1 MEIHID
7 IAKKVARVIGTP
19 IIVCGNSGYTVRFT
33 YDDEWLDKA
42 ALTARF
48 VWVHNGETHFKEVP
62 FTGSTVA
69 VPVLEDVTVVQ
80 VGVYAGDLQTTT
92 PARIP
97 CMRSIL
103 CGGGKPHADPAEDVY
118 NQLIQLIEDSAIHTP
133 TTLAIEERSTG
144 KPFTFW
150 MNTAEKYEGIAPE
163 DIVPNCLYLFTDDPL
178 LEEIE
183 AAFTESNARIDAL
196 TERVDKVEKMEIPG
210 GGGDNSEGVNLKVGE
225 TLEIPYTD
233 TAPKYDCPA
242 CLEMTY
248 QDSTYLEF
256 TAVAEGSGELI
267 LRNNA
272 DDSVMA
278 VYEVTVTIA
287 GGTQPTALP
296 VVTEADN
303 GKMLQVKGGK
313 WEAVTLKTEA
323 LVFTYEDGST
333 RTVEVCIK

>member
-103 CGGGKPHADPAEDVY
+103 CGGGEPHADPAEDVY

-144 KPFTFW
+144 KPFTVW
-150 MNTAEKYEGIAPE
+150 VNTTEELAGIAPE
-163 DIVPNCLYLFTDDPL
+163 DLLPNCLYLLTDDPL
-178 LEEIE
+178 LDEIE
-183 AAFTESNARIDAL
+183 AAFKESDAQVEAL
-196 TERVDKVEKMEIPG
+196 TERVKKLESSG
-210 GGGDNSEGVNLKVGE
+210 GGGDNSEGANLKVGE

-278 VYEVTVTIA
+278 VYKVTVTVA
-287 GGTQPTALP
+287 GQPAVLP
-296 VVTEADN
+296 TVTEADN

-313 WEAVTLKTEA
+313 WEAVTPKTEA

-333 RTVEVCIK
+333 RTLEVCIK

>member
-150 MNTAEKYEGIAPE
+150 VNTREKYAGIAPA
-163 DIVPNCLYLFTDDPL
+163 DIVPNCLYLLTDDPL

-183 AAFTESNARIDAL
+183 AAFEAMDKRIEAL
-196 TERVDKVEKMEIPG
+196 TKRVAELESS
-210 GGGDNSEGVNLKVGE
+210 GGGDSGGGDDSEGVHLKVGD
-225 TLEIPYTD
+225 TWQVPYTD
-233 TAPKYDCPA
+233 IAPSYECPA

-256 TAVAEGSGELI
+256 TAVAEGSGTLT
-267 LRNNA
+267 LSNS
-272 DDSVMA
+272 DGVLA
-278 VYEVTVTIA
+278 VYEVTVTAAA
-287 GGTQPTALP
+287 G
-296 VVTEADN
+296 
-303 GKMLQVKGGK
+303 
-313 WEAVTLKTEA
+313 
-323 LVFTYEDGST
+323 
-333 RTVEVCIK
+333 

>member
-48 VWVHNGETHFKEVP
+48 VWVHNGETYFKEVP

-118 NQLIQLIEDSAIHTP
+118 NQLIQLIEASAIHTP

-144 KPFTFW
+144 EPFTFW
-150 MNTAEKYEGIAPE
+150 VNTREKYAGIAPA
-163 DIVPNCLYLFTDDPL
+163 DIVPNCLYLLTDDPL
-178 LEEIE
+178 LDEIE
-183 AAFTESNARIDAL
+183 AAFEA
-196 TERVDKVEKMEIPG
+196 VDKQIEALAKRVTKLESS
-210 GGGDNSEGVNLKVGE
+210 GGGDSGGGDASEGVNLKVGE
-225 TLEIPYTD
+225 TLQVPYTSI
-233 TAPKYDCPA
+233 APTYECPA

-256 TAVAEGSGELI
+256 TAVAEGSGTLT
-267 LRNNA
+267 LSNS
-272 DDSVMA
+272 DGVLA
-278 VYEVTVTIA
+278 VYEVTVTAAA
-287 GGTQPTALP
+287 G
-296 VVTEADN
+296 
-303 GKMLQVKGGK
+303 
-313 WEAVTLKTEA
+313 
-323 LVFTYEDGST
+323 
-333 RTVEVCIK
+333 

>member
-42 ALTARF
+42 VLTARF

-69 VPVLEDVTVVQ
+69 VPILEDVTVVQ

-92 PARIP
+92 PARVP
-97 CMRSIL
+97 CVRSIL
-103 CGGGKPHADPAEDVY
+103 CGGGKAHADPAEDVY

-150 MNTAEKYEGIAPE
+150 MNTTEALAGIAPE
-163 DIVPNCLYLFTDDPL
+163 DIVPNCLYLLTDDPL
-178 LEEIE
+178 LDEIE
-183 AAFTESNARIDAL
+183 AAFEASNARVDAL
-196 TERVDKVEKMEIPG
+196 TKRVENIEGAG
-210 GGGDNSEGVNLKVGE
+210 GGGDNSERINLKVGE

-233 TAPKYDCPA
+233 RAPTYECPD

-248 QDSTYLEF
+248 EDSTYLEF
-256 TAVAEGSGELI
+256 TAVAEGSGTLT
-267 LRNNA
+267 LSNS
-272 DDSVMA
+272 DGVLA
-278 VYEVTVTIA
+278 VYEVTVTVA
-287 GGTQPTALP
+287 SGGQPAALP
-296 VVTEADN
+296 TVTEADN
-303 GKMLQVKGGK
+303 GKIMEVVNGK
-313 WEAVTLKTEA
+313 WTAVAPKTET
-323 LVFTYEDGST
+323 LTFTYEDGSK
-333 RTVEVCIK
+333 RTVEVCVK